1 MSRKRVR
8 GFSLLE
14 LLVSMTILLVVA
26 GGIFSTL
33 NYYQKSYGST
43 MLKADMHA
51 GVRGAA
57 ELMAQ
62 EIGQAGT
69 VPAASTTLS
78 GNVTASALEQTVNIG
93 SSANFF
99 VGENLQ
105 IDAGAANETVAVTA
119 VGSSPASIR
128 GVFSKNHSPGA
139 VAMAR
144 GVFPQGILTATST
157 ATTLQLFGDINADGT
172 LVYVEYTC
180 DPTNAHTLTR
190 SITSISAA
198 SKRAPVVLV
207 EGLVDNPA
215 VPSCFTYTTATA
227 AGFTFAT
234 NVGLKLTTQTSD
246 PDPQTGAYDMMTKSF
261 PNLSPRNVAA
271 GLALAQA
278 GVTAPLE
285 PTPPGLPMP

>member
-1 MSRKRVR
+1 MSPKRVK

-14 LLVSMTILLVVA
+14 LLVSMAILLVVA
-26 GGIFSTL
+26 GGIFGAL

-69 VPAASTTLS
+69 VPSSSTTLS
-78 GNVTASALEQTVNIG
+78 GNVIASALAQTVNVG
-93 SSANFF
+93 SSANIF

-119 VGSSPASIR
+119 VGSTSIR
-128 GVFSKNHSPGA
+128 GVFSKNHNGGA
-139 VAMAR
+139 IVTAL
-144 GVFPQGILTATST
+144 GVFPQGIITATSS

-190 SITSISAA
+190 SITPISAA
-198 SKRAPVVLV
+198 NKSAAVVLV
-207 EGLVDNPA
+207 QGVVNPA
-215 VPSCFTYTTATA
+215 GTPCFTYSTAA
-227 AGFTFAT
+227 SAGFTFAT
-234 NVGLKLTTQTSD
+234 NVGLTLTTQTSD
-246 PDPQTGAYDMMTKSF
+246 PDPQTGAYDTMTKSF
-261 PNLSPRNVAA
+261 LNLSPRNVVA

-278 GVTAPLE
+278 GITAPLE
-285 PTPPGLPMP
+285 PTPPGLPMS

>member
-1 MSRKRVR
+1 MSPKRAR

-26 GGIFSTL
+26 GGIFSAL

-69 VPAASTTLS
+69 VPSTSTTLS
-78 GNVTASALEQTVNIG
+78 GSVTASALEQTVNIG
-93 SSANFF
+93 SSANTF

-119 VGSSPASIR
+119 VGFSPASIR
-128 GVFSKNHSPGA
+128 GIFSKNHNVGA
-139 VAMAR
+139 VVIAR
-144 GVFPQGILTATST
+144 GVFPEGILTATST

-190 SITSISAA
+190 SITPITAA
-198 SKRAPVVLV
+198 SKSTPVVLV
-207 EGLVDNPA
+207 QGLVANPG
-215 VPSCFTYTTATA
+215 VTSCFTYSTAAA

-234 NVGLKLTTQTSD
+234 NVGLTLTTQTSD
-246 PDPQTGAYDMMTKSF
+246 PDPQTGAYDTMTKSF
-261 PNLSPRNVAA
+261 LNLSPRNVAA

-285 PTPPGLPMP
+285 PTPTGLPMP

>member
-1 MSRKRVR
+1 MAPKRVR

-14 LLVSMTILLVVA
+14 LLVSMAILLVVA

-33 NYYQKSYGST
+33 NYYQKSYDST

-69 VPAASTTLS
+69 VPASSTTLS
-78 GNVTASALEQTVNIG
+78 GNVTASSLAQTVNIG
-93 SSANFF
+93 SSANIF

-105 IDAGAANETVAVTA
+105 IDAGTANETVAVTA
-119 VGSSPASIR
+119 VGSGPASIR
-128 GVFSKNHSPGA
+128 GVFSKNHRLGA
-139 VAMAR
+139 IVAAR
-144 GVFPQGILTATST
+144 GVFPEGILTGTST

-190 SITSISAA
+190 SITPISAA
-198 SKRAPVVLV
+198 SKSAPVVLV
-207 EGLVDNPA
+207 QGLVANPA
-215 VPSCFTYTTATA
+215 GKSCFTYSTATA

-234 NVGLKLTTQTSD
+234 NVGLTLTTQTSD
-246 PDPQTGAYDMMTKSF
+246 PDPQTGSYDTMTKSF
-261 PNLSPRNVAA
+261 LNLSPRNVVA

-278 GVTAPLE
+278 GLTAPLE
-285 PTPPGLPMP
+285 STPPGLPMS

>member
-1 MSRKRVR
+1 
-8 GFSLLE
+8 
-14 LLVSMTILLVVA
+14 MTILLVVA

-69 VPAASTTLS
+69 VPSASTTLS
-78 GNVTASALEQTVNIG
+78 GNVTASALEQTVNIA

-128 GVFSKNHSPGA
+128 GVFSKNHGPGA
-139 VAMAR
+139 VVMAR

-190 SITSISAA
+190 SITPISAA
-198 SKRAPVVLV
+198 SKSAPVVLV
-207 EGLVDNPA
+207 QGLVDNPA
-215 VPSCFTYTTATA
+215 EPSCFNYTTATA

-234 NVGLKLTTQTSD
+234 NVGLTLTTQTSD
-246 PDPQTGAYDMMTKSF
+246 PDPQTGAYDTMTKSF
-261 PNLSPRNVAA
+261 PSLSPRNVAA